1 MPNTRAIGVAYS
13 DQAINGGSVDNT
25 PIGATTAS
33 SGAFTTLTSTGNSM
47 LGDAAADL
55 VGFHGAQVAQASYIA
70 TVTASTT
77 ITAQTAAINAIL
89 TILANKGLM
98 ASS

>member
-1 MPNTRAIGVAYS
+1 MPNTRAIGVAYR
-13 DQAINGGSVDNT
+13 DQSIVGGSVDNS

-33 SGAFTTLTSTGNSM
+33 TGAFTTLTSTGDSM
-47 LGDAAADL
+47 LGNAAADL
-55 VGFHGAQVAQASYIA
+55 VGFHGAQVAQATYIA

-89 TILANKGLM
+89 VILANKGLM
-98 ASS
+98 AAS